1 LRESS
6 SPRPPGATECW
17 RLLIPRCTTFP
28 RQMLISLFY
37 SPQMGQSYCEFKGQ
51 ASYYDVVADQQ
62 EAKQAA
68 WYYPN
73 PSPAFSPIAGF
84 VAFYPSR
91 MDRCLVDGEIVTP
104 QEGNFYGGWITHDVV
119 GPFKGEPGHH
129 VLVRALKKTRE
140 QIYGTRKTSTWP
152 SGSGTSSKLVSR
164 H

>member
-1 LRESS
+1 LEATSKVLEVYFAGKLIAKTTRGYRVLETSH
-6 SPRPPGATECW
+6 PPVYY
-17 RLLIPRCTTFP
+17 IPPADVNQSFLQP
-28 RQMLISLFY
+28 SDG
-37 SPQMGQSYCEFKGQ
+37 SSYCEFKGQ

-119 GPFKGEPGHH
+119 GPFKGEPG
-129 VLVRALKKTRE
+129 TMF
-140 QIYGTRKTSTWP
+140 W
-152 SGSGTSSKLVSR
+152 
-164 H
+164 

>member
-1 LRESS
+1 MKRRIRPSAGQESVWDY
-6 SPRPPGATECW
+6 PRPPRLEATSKVLEVYFAGK
-17 RLLIPRCTTFP
+17 LIAKTTRGYRVLETSHPPVYYIPPADVNQSFLQP
-28 RQMLISLFY
+28 SDG
-37 SPQMGQSYCEFKGQ
+37 SSYCEFKGQ

-104 QEGNFYGGWITHDVV
+104 QEGNFYGGWISHDVV
-119 GPFKGEPGHH
+119 GPFKGEPG
-129 VLVRALKKTRE
+129 TMF
-140 QIYGTRKTSTWP
+140 W
-152 SGSGTSSKLVSR
+152 
-164 H
+164 